1 MVLPISKTFG
11 FNFSSFFQIQEFLCL
26 IEKLNPIS
34 CIGYTLPNARDCIDT
49 KFYNKLN
56 RVLGLYMIRIQQLI
70 KIYI

>member
-11 FNFSSFFQIQEFLCL
+11 FSSSSFFQIQEILCP

-34 CIGYTLPNARDCIDT
+34 CIGYTLPNVGDHTDT

-56 RVLGLYMIRIQQLI
+56 KGPPS
-70 KIYI
+70 IYD